1 MEFSDSSVLD
11 RIRSLYTLRA
21 AMALQGWD
29 QETGMP
35 AKGYSGRSRM
45 QEELEGLFHERICA
59 PQWREA
65 LQAKI
70 AVAEGDWKLCCMRAH
85 DDALRKSR
93 IPQELAQN
101 LAGTASRSQHLWS
114 EARKSGDSKAFL
126 VELEK
131 LVELKKQEAQYLM
144 TPGQEPYEA
153 LLQGY
158 EPGMTLKE
166 LDPLFDQLEK
176 GLLDIL
182 AQLKTHGILGA
193 PSAKFPKETF
203 PEERQKEY
211 LINLLP
217 RIGFDLESG
226 RMDRSAHPFTESI
239 HGNDVRITV
248 RYRTDN
254 VLDSF
259 FSLLHE
265 AGHGLYEQGFA
276 EKWHFTPLAEAV
288 SLGVH
293 ESQSRFWENC
303 VGRAH
308 EFWEGEYPR
317 LQTAFPEVLG
327 AISLENFMQWVQK
340 VALTPIRVESD
351 EVTYNLHILLRY
363 RLEKKIF
370 SGQIRFDQIEEN
382 WNQEFKNLFGYAPAS
397 AAEGFLQ
404 DVHWSAGLFG
414 YFPTYTLGNI
424 WAAQIRQTLMQ
435 LYPQWS
441 DLLRQGQFAPLLEW
455 LRIHIH
461 QPARRYSPA
470 DLMFQATGKPL
481 DPQALL
487 QYLQERYLG
496 RR

>member
-1 MEFSDSSVLD
+1 MDFSDSSVLD

-35 AKGYSGRSRM
+35 SKGYAGRSRM
-45 QEELEGLFHERICA
+45 QEELEGLYHERICA
-59 PQWREA
+59 PQWLDA
-65 LQAKI
+65 LQTKI
-70 AVAEGDWKLCCMRAH
+70 LETNGDWKLCLMRAQE
-85 DDALRKSR
+85 DALRKSR
-93 IPQELAQN
+93 IPQDLAQS

-114 EARKSGDSKAFL
+114 EARKTGDSKAFL

-131 LVELKKQEAQYLM
+131 LVELKKQEAQYLRK
-144 TPGQEPYEA
+144 PGQESYEA

-182 AQLKTHGILGA
+182 SQLRAQGKLETTPA
-193 PSAKFPKETF
+193 QFPLESF
-203 PEERQKEY
+203 PVARQQAY
-211 LINLLP
+211 LLDLLP
-217 RIGFDLESG
+217 RIGFDLEAG

-239 HGNDVRITV
+239 HGSDVRITV

-265 AGHGLYEQGFA
+265 AGHGLYEQGFD

-303 VGRAH
+303 VGRAQ

-317 LQTAFPEVLG
+317 LQSAFSETLSSVSLPE
-327 AISLENFMQWVQK
+327 FMQWVQK

-363 RLEKKIF
+363 RLEKRIF
-370 SGQIRFDQIEEN
+370 SGEIRFDQIEEN
-382 WNQEFKNLFGYAPAS
+382 WNQEFEHLFGYKPRT

-424 WAAQIRQTLMQ
+424 WAAQLRHTLSQ
-435 LYPQWS
+435 VYPHWS
-441 DLLRQGQFAPLLEW
+441 DLLKKGHFAPLLEW
-455 LRIHIH
+455 LMVHIH
-461 QPARRYSPA
+461 QPARRHSPA
-470 DLMFQATGKPL
+470 DLMLQATGKPL